1 MPQCVT
7 APCRT
12 AGRIH
17 VAPARS
23 LDSDH
28 RSAQAVAMEVVVIGL
43 IRVVG
48 SLPVLRWAFVGGL
61 IAVFVDL
68 SDLFWMNLLDLGGLG
83 NYQQFDKIADQV
95 YLVTFLVVAVRWAG
109 PARTIAV
116 ALFGFRLVGFVI
128 FEIVDDRA
136 VLLFFPNVFEFWFL
150 FVASLPHWH
159 PGFTFT
165 RGRTVGWMSVLFGL
179 KEFQEYALHW
189 AKWLDD
195 FTAVEAV
202 EAIAD
207 WVAGPFS

>member
-1 MPQCVT
+1 MSDFPVS
-7 APCRT
+7 R
-12 AGRIH
+12 G
-17 VAPARS
+17 VRS
-23 LDSDH
+23 LDSAH
-28 RSAQAVAMEVVVIGL
+28 CAAQAVAMEVVVIGL

-83 NYQQFDKIADQV
+83 DYQQFDKIADQV
-95 YLVTFLVVAVRWAG
+95 YLVAFLVVAIRWTG

-116 ALFGFRLVGFVI
+116 ALFGFRLVGFVL
-128 FEIVDDRA
+128 FEIVNDRV

-150 FVASLPHWH
+150 FVASLPHWRR
-159 PGFTFT
+159 GFTFT
-165 RGRTVGWMSVLFGL
+165 KPHVFGWMTVLIGI

-202 EAIAD
+202 EAIAA
-207 WVAGPFS
+207 WLAGPFR